1 MGAASDQEKPFC
13 DKLIG
18 LLEKGGIP
26 WRVPWRDGDFGKQ
39 HLNLISGHRYGGTDV
54 ILLEVAR
61 VARDAPLPFW
71 CTYME
76 AKHVGLTPRRGSQ
89 GVHLG
94 WADACKASCRQN
106 QIVVF
111 NVIDLVGAPLQKL
124 LARRQRNSRELAR
137 TRQGCETSLADRA
150 RSLILPT
157 EGASRLAAIE
167 DPWATAKDKPP
178 AEFLWELTWTLLA
191 DQMNVRRECG
201 GFLLAEADWI
211 QMLEQ
216 SPQAFFDSLAWAS
229 KAVNALAPATQS
241 QGDVLTNPGFWCGSP
256 HLDSAISLGRAES
269 SRFTPRC

>member
-1 MGAASDQEKPFC
+1 MGAMSDRGKPFC

-18 LLEKGGIP
+18 LLEEGCIP

-39 HLNLISGHRYGGTDV
+39 HLNLISGQRFGGADL

-71 CTYME
+71 CSYIE

-94 WADACKASCRQN
+94 WADPCKAPCRQN

-137 TRQGCETSLADRA
+137 TRQGCEASRVERA

-157 EGASRLAAIE
+157 EGASRLAAFE
-167 DPWATAKDKPP
+167 DPWATATDKPP

-191 DQMNVRRECG
+191 DQVNARRECG

-211 QMLEQ
+211 QVLER
-216 SPQAFFDSLAWAS
+216 SPQTFFDSLAWAS
-229 KAVNALAPATQS
+229 KAMDALAVRYWAK
-241 QGDVLTNPGFWCGSP
+241 GMC
-256 HLDSAISLGRAES
+256 
-269 SRFTPRC
+269 